1 MAQKIG
7 NILEFYNFS
16 SFFDWEK
23 QEQTCDSFT
32 RHALIQKRNVR
43 FENAWGCSP
52 VDRPRG
58 WGHCLAC
65 SCKGWG
71 HSETWDSAWWLRA
84 DCSGSSQTH
93 PAPAA
98 SAGRSS
104 LYLRNTSRAEW
115 TRINHYKTLWIFC
128 LVHYF
133 ATFKKR
139 NGSFT
144 CTNLTNT
151 KGDHFVRFSDILGHK
166 SRKMMI
172 TEHYIK
178 LIIWWKPVEHWSK
191 YHFLAYHCYLKM
203 LDFDLGFS
211 VICGPKWPVN
221 HHFAVD

>member
-1 MAQKIG
+1 MCKGRSGDLKRKRLITYCKLQKLYLLFSHTCFQSTFDQTME
-7 NILEFYNFS
+7 NNLFILCLT
-16 SFFDWEK
+16 EK
-23 QEQTCDSFT
+23 NRNKHLILLT
-32 RHALIQKRNVR
+32 RHALIQKRRNLH
-43 FENAWGCSP
+43 FENALGCLP

-71 HSETWDSAWWLRA
+71 HSETWDSAWWLWA

-104 LYLRNTSRAEW
+104 LYLRRTSRAEW
-115 TRINHYKTLWIFC
+115 THINHYKTLWIFC

-133 ATFKKR
+133 ATFEKR

-166 SRKMMI
+166 NRKMMI
-172 TEHYIK
+172 TEDYIK
-178 LIIWWKPVEHWSK
+178 LIIWWKLV
-191 YHFLAYHCYLKM
+191 
-203 LDFDLGFS
+203 
-211 VICGPKWPVN
+211 
-221 HHFAVD
+221 